1 MKKLTQIMEVFTLG
15 IGRVI
20 ASGYAMRN
28 CIPFLQTGYMDALD
42 WIASHGVQYRYV
54 THINF
59 EVRDKWF
66 DNSISVMNALT
77 MQDTR
82 SDEEIR
88 EQLWNDNNPENCDGC
103 ANVDRW
109 FIERAHEF
117 EFHPFVTTCSMCSE
131 REAFYVG
138 VTQHG
143 TPFEFCCQCRDQ
155 LQTLKIERTQSS
167 ERFGV

>member
-42 WIASHGVQYRYV
+42 WIALHGVQYRYV

-66 DNSISVMNALT
+66 DNSIGVMDALT

-82 SDEEIR
+82 SDDEIR
-88 EQLWNDNNPENCDGC
+88 EQLQND
-103 ANVDRW
+103 VDIEEVRDEDHKQW
-109 FIERAHEF
+109 YRERAQDF
-117 EFHPFVTTCSMCSE
+117 EFHPFTSECNMCFD
-131 REAFYVG
+131 REAHYIG
-138 VTQHG
+138 VTVRG
-143 TPFEFCCQCRDQ
+143 TPFGFCRECRDK
-155 LQTLKIERTQSS
+155 LQTLKIERTQSP